1 MFGAGL
7 SPNRK
12 EEAAMPVS
20 SSALTH
26 GEMPLPL
33 VPRGPR
39 VTTILLIGKLASRFG
54 ETICRI
60 RNISDDGLMAEVHG
74 AFAVDDPIAVTLKAG
89 DVLRGHVR
97 WSLNGRIGVAF
108 DAQVHVADLLG
119 HVANRIGPE
128 GIARGPRFDVDC
140 RADLLAAH
148 QRHEVRL
155 IDLSQGGARLVG
167 EVRLMRDSIVRITIP
182 GLGEREAAVRWLGE
196 GAYGLSFL
204 EPLAFADFGPWL
216 IERSLRYGA

>member
-1 MFGAGL
+1 
-7 SPNRK
+7 
-12 EEAAMPVS
+12 
-20 SSALTH
+20 
-26 GEMPLPL
+26 MPLTSSVMPNL
-33 VPRGPR
+33 AEPQLRIPRGPR
-39 VTTILLIGKLASRFG
+39 VTTILLIGKLASLSG

-74 AFAVDDPIAVTLKAG
+74 AFAANDAIAVTLKAG
-89 DVLRGHVR
+89 DVLRGRVR
-97 WSLNGRIGVAF
+97 WSLNGRIGVEF
-108 DAQVHVADLLG
+108 DEPIHVAELLG

-140 RADLLAAH
+140 RAELLVAH
-148 QRHEVRL
+148 QRNEVRL

-167 EVRLMRDSIVRITIP
+167 EVHLIRDSIVRLLVP
-182 GLGEREAAVRWLGE
+182 GLGECEAAVRWVGE

-216 IERSLRYGA
+216 NDRSLRYGA